1 MQNVQQQGKQHQ
13 TGASD
18 LEYDLVAEMHEILE
32 GNAALERY
40 IEDARKVGDNEVERC
55 FQHIHDQNRENVSEL
70 RGLLAKRLGSEGQQ
84 QAQGS

>member
-1 MQNVQQQGKQHQ
+1 MQNVQQQGKQLQ

-70 RGLLAKRLGSEGQQ
+70 RGLLAKRLGTEGQQ
-84 QAQGS
+84 QAQRS